1 MDDKGARRQ
10 RMGLI
15 NLYFSHCLALFRPG
29 KDPLFPDLSQTRKHG
44 DLSSWESDELELLI
58 EHGKSQLDGQSTQL
72 RDVQARSQF
81 LLTTALGALL
91 FAVNRLSETLRLETS
106 NLFAWT
112 SILLIISSMFLFI
125 GALGL
130 ASNIGTKNILGTID
144 IILLSNVQ
152 SPRKLAMARAYV
164 ASVVPGENTLATRYA
179 IFWTAIWWVLVGTLF
194 LAVAW
199 VFG

>member
-1 MDDKGARRQ
+1 MDDKGLRKQ
-10 RMGLI
+10 RTGLI
-15 NLYFSHCLALFRPG
+15 SLYFSHCLALFRPG

-44 DLSSWESDELELLI
+44 DLSSWKSDELELLI
-58 EHGKSQLDGQSTQL
+58 EHGRSQLDGQSTQL

-91 FAVNRLSETLRLETS
+91 FAVNRLSETLRSETG
-106 NLFAWT
+106 NLLAWT
-112 SILLIISSMFLFI
+112 SILLIISAVCLSI

-152 SPRKLAMARAYV
+152 PPRKLAIARAYV
-164 ASVVPGENTLATRYA
+164 ASVIPGENTLATRYA